1 MADHSRWRIP
11 ADIAARVEDE
21 LATARASDDPWPQLE
36 RAHLLSQ
43 PWAWPH
49 TRVHLAMLRLAFTQ
63 RDRRE
68 FIGQVLRLAVAGP
81 GSLAGKYPGGNTGR
95 TTMGLTET
103 ATLPDDIAAILHPYV
118 VPR

>member
-11 ADIAARVEDE
+11 ADIAALVDGA
-21 LATARASDDPWPQLE
+21 LATARTIDDPWPQLE

-49 TRVHLAMLRLAFTQ
+49 TRAHLAMLRIAVTQ

-68 FIGQVLRLAVAGP
+68 FVGQVLRLAVAGP
-81 GSLAGKYPGGNTGR
+81 GSLAGKYPVGNTGR
-95 TTMGLTET
+95 TTMGLAET
-103 ATLPDDIAAILHPYV
+103 ATLPDEIAAILGRSI